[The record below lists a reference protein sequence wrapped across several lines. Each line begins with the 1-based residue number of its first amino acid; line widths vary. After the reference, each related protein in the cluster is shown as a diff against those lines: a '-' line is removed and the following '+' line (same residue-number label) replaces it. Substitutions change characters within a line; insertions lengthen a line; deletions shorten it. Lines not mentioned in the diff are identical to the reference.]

1 MKLLGLLLVAGLL
14 TGCAAV
20 DTSDPIASTQSQPVE
35 VATESPSEVT
45 EESETELDA
54 EEAETSMLE
63 TETEPEESAP
73 ATTQSVQPSATKA
86 PPATQ
91 KAEPIETQA
100 PSQTQDPAPAPESE
114 PEPEPEPEPVE
125 SKYSMA
131 NIAKNNSTS
140 SCWAAISGKAYDLT
154 AWISRHPGGAG
165 AIASI
170 CGKDATSV
178 FQGRHGG
185 QSGPASSLSAY
196 LLGDVDS

>member
-14 TGCAAV
+14 SGCAAV
-20 DTSDPIASTQSQPVE
+20 DNSDPIASTQSQPVE

-91 KAEPIETQA
+91 KAEPVETQA
-100 PSQTQDPAPAPESE
+100 PTQTQDPAPA
-114 PEPEPEPEPVE
+114 PEPEPVE

-165 AIASI
+165 AIVSI
-170 CGKDATSV
+170 CGTDATSV
-178 FQGRHGG
+178 FQGKHGG

>member
-1 MKLLGLLLVAGLL
+1 MKLLGLLLVAGFL

-20 DTSDPIASTQSQPVE
+20 DTSDPIETTQSQPVE
-35 VATESPSEVT
+35 VATDSPSEVT
-45 EESETELDA
+45 EESETEPDA

-73 ATTQSVQPSATKA
+73 AATQSVQPSATKA

-91 KAEPIETQA
+91 DAEPVETQA
-100 PSQTQDPAPAPESE
+100 PSQTQDPAPA
-114 PEPEPEPEPVE
+114 PEPEPVE

-131 NIAKNNSTS
+131 NIAKNSSTS

-170 CGKDATSV
+170 CGTDATSV
-178 FQGRHGG
+178 FQGKHGG

-196 LLGDVDS
+196 LLGDVGS

>member
-14 TGCAAV
+14 TGCAAI
-20 DTSDPIASTQSQPVE
+20 DTSDPVESTRSQPVE
-35 VATESPSEVT
+35 IATDSPSEIT
-45 EESETELDA
+45 EESESELDA
-54 EEAETSMLE
+54 EEAETSMPE

-73 ATTQSVQPSATKA
+73 AATQSVQPSATKA
-86 PPATQ
+86 PPVTQ
-91 KAEPIETQA
+91 KAEPVETQT
-100 PSQTQDPAPAPESE
+100 PSQTQDPAPA

-154 AWISRHPGGAG
+154 DWISRHPGGAG
-165 AIASI
+165 AIVSI
-170 CGKDATSV
+170 CGTDATSV

-196 LLGDVDS
+196 LLGDVGS

>member
-20 DTSDPIASTQSQPVE
+20 DNSDPIASTQNQPVE

-45 EESETELDA
+45 EESEAEADAEEAEA

-73 ATTQSVQPSATKA
+73 AATQSVQPSATKA

-91 KAEPIETQA
+91 KAEPVETQA
-100 PSQTQDPAPAPESE
+100 PEQTQDPAPA
-114 PEPEPEPEPVE
+114 PEPEPVE

-131 NIAKNNSTS
+131 NIAKNDSTS

-165 AIASI
+165 AIVSI
-170 CGKDATSV
+170 CGTDATSV

-196 LLGDVDS
+196 LLGDVGS

>member
-14 TGCAAV
+14 TGCTAV
-20 DTSDPIASTQSQPVE
+20 DTSDPISSTQSQPVE
-35 VATESPSEVT
+35 VATESPSEIT

-86 PPATQ
+86 PPVTQ
-91 KAEPIETQA
+91 DAEPVETQA
-100 PSQTQDPAPAPESE
+100 
-114 PEPEPEPEPVE
+114 PEPEPVE
-125 SKYSMA
+125 SKYSMS
-131 NIAKNNSTS
+131 NIAKNSSTS

-170 CGKDATSV
+170 CGTDATSV

-185 QSGPASSLSAY
+185 QSGPASSLSDY

>member
-20 DTSDPIASTQSQPVE
+20 DNNDPIASNQNQPVE

-73 ATTQSVQPSATKA
+73 AATQSVQPSATKA

-91 KAEPIETQA
+91 KAEPVETQA
-100 PSQTQDPAPAPESE
+100 PEQTQDPAPA

-131 NIAKNNSTS
+131 NIAKNDSTS

-165 AIASI
+165 AIVSI
-170 CGKDATSV
+170 CGTDATSV
-178 FQGRHGG
+178 FQGKHGG

-196 LLGDVDS
+196 RLGDVDS

>member
-20 DTSDPIASTQSQPVE
+20 ENSDPISSTQSQPVE

-45 EESETELDA
+45 EESGTELDA

-63 TETEPEESAP
+63 PETEPEESAP
-73 ATTQSVQPSATKA
+73 AATQSVKPSATKA

-91 KAEPIETQA
+91 KAEPVETQT
-100 PSQTQDPAPAPESE
+100 PTQTKDPAPAPE
-114 PEPEPEPEPVE
+114 PAPVE

-170 CGKDATSV
+170 CGTDATSV
-178 FQGRHGG
+178 FQGKHGG
-185 QSGPASSLSAY
+185 QSGPASSLSTY
-196 LLGDVDS
+196 LLGDVGS

>member
-20 DTSDPIASTQSQPVE
+20 ENSDPIESTQSQPVE
-35 VATESPSEVT
+35 VATDSPSEVT
-45 EESETELDA
+45 EESEAELNAEDA
-54 EEAETSMLE
+54 DTSMLE

-91 KAEPIETQA
+91 KAEPVETQ
-100 PSQTQDPAPAPESE
+100 T
-114 PEPEPEPEPVE
+114 PEPEPVE

-154 AWISRHPGGAG
+154 AWIPKHRGGPE
-165 AIASI
+165 AIVSI
-170 CGKDATSV
+170 CGTDATSV
-178 FQGRHGG
+178 FQGKHGG
-185 QSGPASSLSAY
+185 QSGPASSLSIY

>member
-20 DTSDPIASTQSQPVE
+20 DTSDPIETTQSQPVE
-35 VATESPSEVT
+35 VATESPSEIT

-91 KAEPIETQA
+91 KAEPVETQA
-100 PSQTQDPAPAPESE
+100 PTQTQDPAPA
-114 PEPEPEPEPVE
+114 PEPEPVE

-154 AWISRHPGGAG
+154 AWVSRHPGGAG
-165 AIASI
+165 AIVSI
-170 CGKDATSV
+170 CGTDATSV

>member
-14 TGCAAV
+14 TGCAAAEN
-20 DTSDPIASTQSQPVE
+20 SDPIESTQSQPVE
-35 VATESPSEVT
+35 VATESPSEAT
-45 EESETELDA
+45 EESEAELDA

-63 TETEPEESAP
+63 PETEPEESAP

-91 KAEPIETQA
+91 KAEPVETQA
-100 PSQTQDPAPAPESE
+100 PEQTPA
-114 PEPEPEPEPVE
+114 PEPEPVE
-125 SKYSMA
+125 SKYSMS
-131 NIAKNNSTS
+131 NIAKNSSTS

-154 AWISRHPGGAG
+154 DWISEHPGGPG
-165 AIASI
+165 AIVSI
-170 CGKDATSV
+170 CGTDATSV
-178 FQGRHGG
+178 FQGKHGG

>member
-20 DTSDPIASTQSQPVE
+20 DNSGPIASNQNQPVE

-73 ATTQSVQPSATKA
+73 AATQSVQPSATKA

-91 KAEPIETQA
+91 DAEPVETQA
-100 PSQTQDPAPAPESE
+100 PEQTPA
-114 PEPEPEPEPVE
+114 PEPEPEPVE
-125 SKYSMA
+125 SKYSMT
-131 NIAKNNSTS
+131 NIAKNDSTS

-165 AIASI
+165 AIVSI
-170 CGKDATSV
+170 CGTDATSV

-196 LLGDVDS
+196 LLGDVGS

>member
-20 DTSDPIASTQSQPVE
+20 DNSDPIESTQSQPVE

-45 EESETELDA
+45 EESETEPMQKRPKLRCWKQKLSRRKA
-54 EEAETSMLE
+54 RQLPLSQCSHPPPKLRQQPKMLNRLKLK
-63 TETEPEESAP
+63 PP
-73 ATTQSVQPSATKA
+73 QPRPLPQSRR
-86 PPATQ
+86 
-91 KAEPIETQA
+91 
-100 PSQTQDPAPAPESE
+100 
-114 PEPEPEPEPVE
+114 PVE

-131 NIAKNNSTS
+131 NIAKNDSTS

-165 AIASI
+165 AIVSI
-170 CGKDATSV
+170 CGTDATSV

-196 LLGDVDS
+196 LLGDVGS

>member
-20 DTSDPIASTQSQPVE
+20 DTSDPIESTQSQPVE
-35 VATESPSEVT
+35 VATDSPSEAT
-45 EESETELDA
+45 EESTIEPDA
-54 EEAETSMLE
+54 EEAETSMPE

-91 KAEPIETQA
+91 KAEPVETQA
-100 PSQTQDPAPAPESE
+100 PTPTQEPAPA
-114 PEPEPEPEPVE
+114 PEPEPVE

-154 AWISRHPGGAG
+154 PWISGHPGGPG
-165 AIASI
+165 AIVSI
-170 CGKDATSV
+170 CGTDATSV
-178 FQGRHGG
+178 FQGKHGG
-185 QSGPASSLSAY
+185 QSGPASSLSVY

>member
-14 TGCAAV
+14 TSCAAAEN
-20 DTSDPIASTQSQPVE
+20 SDPIASTQSQPVE

-91 KAEPIETQA
+91 KAEPVETQA
-100 PSQTQDPAPAPESE
+100 PAPA
-114 PEPEPEPEPVE
+114 PEPEPEPELVE

-165 AIASI
+165 AIVSI
-170 CGKDATSV
+170 CGTDAASV

>member
-20 DTSDPIASTQSQPVE
+20 DNSDPIASNQNQPVE

-63 TETEPEESAP
+63 TETEP
-73 ATTQSVQPSATKA
+73 V
-86 PPATQ
+86 
-91 KAEPIETQA
+91 ETQA
-100 PSQTQDPAPAPESE
+100 PEQTQDPAPA
-114 PEPEPEPEPVE
+114 PEPEPVE

-131 NIAKNNSTS
+131 NIAKNDSTS

-165 AIASI
+165 AIVSI
-170 CGKDATSV
+170 CGTDATSV

-185 QSGPASSLSAY
+185 QSGPTSSLSAY

>member
-20 DTSDPIASTQSQPVE
+20 ENSDPIESTQSRPVE
-35 VATESPSEVT
+35 IATESPSEVT

-54 EEAETSMLE
+54 EEAETSMME

-86 PPATQ
+86 PPVTQ
-91 KAEPIETQA
+91 DAEPVETQA
-100 PSQTQDPAPAPESE
+100 
-114 PEPEPEPEPVE
+114 PEPEPVE
-125 SKYSMA
+125 SKYSMS
-131 NIAKNNSTS
+131 NIAKNSSTS

-165 AIASI
+165 AIVSI
-170 CGKDATSV
+170 CGTDATSV
-178 FQGRHGG
+178 FQGKHGG

-196 LLGDVDS
+196 LLGDVGS

>member
-14 TGCAAV
+14 SGCAAV
-20 DTSDPIASTQSQPVE
+20 DNSDPIASTQSQPVE

-45 EESETELDA
+45 EESETETDA
-54 EEAETSMLE
+54 EEADTSMLE
-63 TETEPEESAP
+63 TATEPEESAP

-91 KAEPIETQA
+91 KAEPVETQA
-100 PSQTQDPAPAPESE
+100 PEQTPA
-114 PEPEPEPEPVE
+114 PEPVE

-165 AIASI
+165 AIVSI
-170 CGKDATSV
+170 CGTDATSV

-196 LLGDVDS
+196 LLGDVGS